1 MLGHILVPL
10 DGSSLAECVLPHVIL
25 FAKVFGCK
33 VTVLQALEQ
42 SHDIEKDRVIDPLNW
57 LIHKNKAE
65 MYLAGIVSQLQ
76 KTGIEAE
83 SQIVEGQ
90 AAEGIINFA
99 QRKEVDL
106 IALSSHGLSG
116 ISGWNVSSVVQKVM
130 LCSYK
135 SILLIRAYQSEANR
149 ENRNFRYNRILL
161 PLDGSR
167 RAEYAFPLAINLARN
182 LKAQLLLTQV
192 VVQPEMPRQV
202 PLTQEDTELSKRI
215 VDRNRSVA
223 VQYLEHLKAQLS
235 DRKVDVQCRLMVG
248 EHPISIL
255 HNLICTE
262 KVDLML
268 LVAHGH
274 TGDLKWP
281 FGSVTTSFIAYGTST
296 LLILQDMGKDEFQE
310 RIAMLQ
316 IKAPERIH

>member
-1 MLGHILVPL
+1 MLAHILVPL
-10 DGSSLAECVLPHVIL
+10 DGSSLAECVLPHVVL

-33 VTVLQALEQ
+33 VTLIQALEPN
-42 SHDIEKDRVIDPLNW
+42 HGFEKDRGIDPLDW

-65 MYLAGIVSQLQ
+65 VYLSGVVSQLQ
-76 KTGIEAE
+76 KAEIEAK

-90 AAEGIINFA
+90 AAEAIIDFTQKN
-99 QRKEVDL
+99 EVDL

-130 LCSYK
+130 LCSYR
-135 SILLIRAYQSEANR
+135 SILLIRAYQSDVNR
-149 ENRNFRYNRILL
+149 EYKDFRYNRILL

-167 RAEYAFPLAINLARN
+167 RAEYAFPLAINLASN
-182 LKAQLLLTQV
+182 LKAQLLLAQV

-202 PLTQEDTELSKRI
+202 PLTQEDTELSNRI

-223 VQYLEHLKAQLS
+223 VQYLEHLQVQLS
-235 DRKVDVQCRLMVG
+235 DRKVDIQCRLMVG

-255 HNLICTE
+255 HSLISTE
-262 KVDLML
+262 KIDLMF

-296 LLILQDMGKDEFQE
+296 LLIIQDLDKEEYQE
-310 RIAMLQ
+310 RIAMIQ
-316 IKAPERIH
+316 T